1 MSWVRIHD
9 GAIRHPK
16 LVGLV
21 DWKNPFCLWVWG
33 LSYVQEHL
41 TDGVIVKVAIPNPTA
56 LKTAQKLIAH
66 KLWRE
71 EADVF
76 IVHDYLDWNDSK
88 EVIRKK
94 RAGGNARMAAL
105 RSRSHRSVSDASRDA
120 HTPSGVVLRSS
131 DLSNT
136 QIPERESEGKPSA
149 PRPHVVVS
157 APDDAIAERA
167 AALIETY
174 GELYTKHRKGA
185 KHLQLGSNMD
195 WTQACD
201 LCRTW
206 DDERLRK
213 LIDIFLTTDDEWVS
227 STARTFRLFVTR
239 ASWCD
244 DRLAQWEAKRR
255 PLRGAVVGCPERHPR
270 GARQPP
276 RGG

>member
-41 TDGVIVKVAIPNPTA
+41 TDGVIVKAAMPNPTA
-56 LKTAQKLIAH
+56 FKTAQRLITQA
-66 KLWRE
+66 LWRE

-88 EVIRKK
+88 DVIQHK
-94 RAGGNARMAAL
+94 RAGGKARVAAL
-105 RSRSHRSVSDASRDA
+105 RSRIRNGVTDSVTHAERNALRNA
-120 HTPSGVVLRSS
+120 HTPSGVVLRT
-131 DLSNT
+131 DLTTTKIS
-136 QIPERESEGKPSA
+136 EGESEGKPSA
-149 PRPHVVVS
+149 PRPQPMLS
-157 APDDAIAERA
+157 PPDSEIADRA
-167 AALIETY
+167 AALLETY
-174 GELYTKHRKGA
+174 GERYTKHRKGA
-185 KHLQLGSNMD
+185 KHLQLGANLD
-195 WTQACD
+195 WTQACE

-206 DDERLRK
+206 DDERLGK
-213 LIDIFLTTDDEWVS
+213 LIDIFLTTDDDWVS
-227 STARTFRLFVTR
+227 TTARTFRIFVTR

-255 PLRGAVVGCPERHPR
+255 HA
-270 GARQPP
+270 
-276 RGG
+276 